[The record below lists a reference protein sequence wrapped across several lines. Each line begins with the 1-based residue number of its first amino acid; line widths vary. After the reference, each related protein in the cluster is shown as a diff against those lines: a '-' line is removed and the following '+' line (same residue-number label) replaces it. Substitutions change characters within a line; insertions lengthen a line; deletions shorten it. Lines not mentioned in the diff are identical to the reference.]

1 MFSGV
6 YTALI
11 TPFKNDKVD
20 YESLE
25 KLIEHQ
31 HKNAI
36 VGIVPCATTGESPT
50 LSYKEHESVMEF
62 CVKCAKGKMK
72 VLAGA

>member
-1 MFSGV
+1 LLKKPASQGGFMFSGV

-36 VGIVPCATTGESPT
+36 VGIVPCANNRPVP
-50 LSYKEHESVMEF
+50 YF
-62 CVKCAKGKMK
+62 
-72 VLAGA
+72 VLQRA